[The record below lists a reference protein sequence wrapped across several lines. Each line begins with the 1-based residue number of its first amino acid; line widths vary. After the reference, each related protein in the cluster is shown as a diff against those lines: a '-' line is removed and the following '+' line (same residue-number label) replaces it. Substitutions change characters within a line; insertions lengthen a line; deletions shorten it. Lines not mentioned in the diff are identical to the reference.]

1 MIDKLLQM
9 DLESL
14 KLGLLSSNKFW
25 NKKLIIFNTASLC
38 GFTKQLSDFQKIF
51 IDGLAV
57 PIAIP
62 TNDFGKQEPGDDYE
76 ILQFFIQTILDFVNN
91 HTCFFM
97 LVFHFLGSYEP
108 IIYLVLLALGLGLK
122 QLILHSQHSSDGS
135 LSSSSQSLLYL
146 SITLFKG

>member
-1 MIDKLLQM
+1 MTDKLLQM

-38 GFTKQLSDFQKIF
+38 GFTKQLADFQKIF
-51 IDGLAV
+51 IAGLAV

-76 ILQFFIQTILDFVNN
+76 ILQFAKKTYGVTFPICKKTDINHKFFKTFGQPDWNFNKYLFTVDHNFVQK
-91 HTCFFM
+91 F
-97 LVFHFLGSYEP
+97 
-108 IIYLVLLALGLGLK
+108 
-122 QLILHSQHSSDGS
+122 SSAKS
-135 LSSSSQSLLYL
+135 PHEVVAYV
-146 SITLFKG
+146 

>member
-57 PIAIP
+57 PLAIP

-76 ILQFFIQTILDFVNN
+76 ILQFAKKTYGVTFPICKKTDINHKFFKTFGQPDWNFNKYLFTEDHNFVQK
-91 HTCFFM
+91 F
-97 LVFHFLGSYEP
+97 
-108 IIYLVLLALGLGLK
+108 
-122 QLILHSQHSSDGS
+122 SSTKTPHEVVA
-135 LSSSSQSLLYL
+135 YV
-146 SITLFKG
+146 

>member
-1 MIDKLLQM
+1 MTDKLLQM

-38 GFTKQLSDFQKIF
+38 GFTKQLADFQKIF

-76 ILQFFIQTILDFVNN
+76 ILQFAKKTYGVTFPICKKTDIN
-91 HTCFFM
+91 HKFF
-97 LVFHFLGSYEP
+97 
-108 IIYLVLLALGLGLK
+108 K
-122 QLILHSQHSSDGS
+122 
-135 LSSSSQSLLYL
+135 
-146 SITLFKG
+146 

>member
-62 TNDFGKQEPGDDYE
+62 TNDFGKQEPGNSQE
-76 ILQFFIQTILDFVNN
+76 IKNFSKVWSRN
-91 HTCFFM
+91 
-97 LVFHFLGSYEP
+97 G
-108 IIYLVLLALGLGLK
+108 
-122 QLILHSQHSSDGS
+122 
-135 LSSSSQSLLYL
+135 
-146 SITLFKG
+146 